1 MILLLQ
7 QTKITNISSSILEFK
22 CLSVLDYLNNIS
34 ILVAPYWNLNLR
46 VYKWDNV
53 DTNDISSSILEF
65 KYRRRFIKEIWDK
78 ILVAPYWNLNLFPTL
93 KTPLYSIPY

>member
-1 MILLLQ
+1 MRILVAPYWNL
-7 QTKITNISSSILEFK
+7 NSIIA
-22 CLSVLDYLNNIS
+22 NNAIWS
-34 ILVAPYWNLNLR
+34 QAILVAPYWNLNLR